1 MSDDDPKLSRVVLKL
16 SGEALMGKTG
26 YGIDHEILNRVASEI
41 SEAGNCGV
49 QIAVVLGG
57 GNICRGVSL
66 NADGMDR
73 VTGDIMGMLATTI
86 NCLAMSDALRRM
98 DVPNRVLTA
107 GEMKKAAE
115 TYYRDRALE
124 HLDNGEILLLAGGTG
139 SPFFTTD
146 TAAALR
152 AAEIGADRL
161 FKATKVD
168 GLYNADPVHDPNA
181 RFLEKLGYDE
191 VLGNRLDVMDATAVS
206 LCRDN
211 DIPIVVF
218 NMTKPGNIL
227 KALKGAR
234 IGSMIGEE
242 GDD

>member
-1 MSDDDPKLSRVVLKL
+1 MSDESQGKRVVLKL
-16 SGEALMGKTG
+16 SGEALMGETG
-26 YGIDHEILNRVASEI
+26 YGIDHKILSRVVGEIA
-41 SEAGNCGV
+41 EAKNSTGV

-73 VTGDIMGMLATTI
+73 VTADVMGMLATTI
-86 NCLAMSDALRRM
+86 NCLAISDAFRQIN
-98 DVPNRVLTA
+98 VPNRVLTA

-115 TYYRDRALE
+115 TYYRDRALT
-124 HLDNGEILLLAGGTG
+124 HLEAGEILLLAGGTG

-168 GLYNADPVHDPNA
+168 GLYNTDPVLDPNA
-181 RFLEKLGYDE
+181 RFLPKLGYDE

-211 DIPIVVF
+211 NIPIVVF

-227 KALKGAR
+227 LALKGAS
-234 IGSMIGEE
+234 IGSVIGD